1 MLIFGI
7 ILALTIITVG
17 MIGFCN
23 NENLVM
29 LVISLELILLS
40 IAMLFVNYSFILDDL
55 IGASLSLLILP
66 LAGAESAMALAVL
79 VAYAPLRGGLNI
91 S

>member
-1 MLIFGI
+1 
-7 ILALTIITVG
+7 
-17 MIGFCN
+17 
-23 NENLVM
+23 
-29 LVISLELILLS
+29 
-40 IAMLFVNYSFILDDL
+40 MLFVNYSFILDDL